1 MPFRDDAQR
10 LIDQK
15 KFDELES
22 LWMSQLDSDPSDVD
36 SFVGIARLLRK
47 SEQRTQSD
55 TLLGLLSDTL
65 LERKLWPLRLRVLK
79 ELGRLSRHPATL
91 RPQIEQALRGAH
103 GSHKNFQRVYDFAV
117 QGTPVYV
124 Y

>member
-1 MPFRDDAQR
+1 LPFRDNAQR

-36 SFVGIARLLRK
+36 SFIAIARVLRK

-65 LERKLWPLRLRVLK
+65 LEKKLWSLRLQVLK
-79 ELGRLSRHPATL
+79 ELGRLSKHPACL
-91 RPQIEQALRGAH
+91 
-103 GSHKNFQRVYDFAV
+103 
-117 QGTPVYV
+117 
-124 Y
+124 